1 MKILDKVS
9 SSKDLKKLNIKELE
23 QLCDEI
29 REQVLEVTKSNGGH
43 LSSNLGIIETTVA
56 VHYVFD
62 LPTDKLIFDV
72 GHQCYAHK
80 ILSDRKDRFITIR
93 TEGGISG
100 FTDKEESVY
109 DTFTSGH
116 AGNSVA
122 LGLGLTEAR
131 DAVKD
136 DYYVVDI
143 LGDGAFVNGLNLEAL
158 TAGLDKPL
166 KYIVILNDNGM
177 SISKNK
183 NGIYNYLCRH
193 TISRG
198 YVGSK
203 KAFKYVFRNS
213 FVTRFFS
220 RIKSFVKRLFGRG
233 MWFENFGFKYVG
245 IIDGNNV
252 GKVVKALQQVKEFSK
267 NRAVFL
273 HINTTKGKGF
283 SKAEENSELYHGV
296 GKNLSTDTLGFS
308 EALGNKLN
316 SLIEKDNK
324 IVAITAAMMDGTGL
338 KTVSE
343 THPENFVDVGI
354 AEEFAVTYAAG
365 LATGGA
371 KPVVCIYSTFLQR
384 AFDQIMHD
392 VCMQNLPV
400 VFCLDRAGLVGA
412 DGKSHQGIYDL
423 SYLSMMPNMKVLCPT
438 NTNELEYALEYALS
452 VNSPVAIRY
461 PKSEGK
467 TKIQSKPFKESLW
480 QNLTEGK
487 DITVLAV
494 GPKMIDLAY
503 EFSNA
508 TQKQIRIISARTV
521 KPLDYVMLN
530 TIDTPLVFTLEEN
543 TVIGGFGSSITKY
556 FSDNNGRVKVVN
568 FGVKD
573 RFIKHGTIDSQ
584 LKENGLTVENLLQNI
599 KE

>member
-1 MKILDKVS
+1 MKILDKIGS
-9 SSKDLKKLNIKELE
+9 SSDLKKLNIKQLE

-29 REQVLEVTKSNGGH
+29 REDILEVTKSNGGH

-80 ILSDRKDRFITIR
+80 ILSGRKDRFVTIR
-93 TEGGISG
+93 TDGGISG
-100 FTDKEESVY
+100 FTDKEESEY

-131 DAVKD
+131 DSVKE
-136 DYYVVDI
+136 DYYVVDVV
-143 LGDGAFVNGLNLEAL
+143 GDGAFVNGLNLEAL
-158 TAGLDKPL
+158 TAGLNKPL

-183 NGIYNYLCRH
+183 NGIYNYLCRK
-193 TISRG
+193 TISKS

-203 KAFKYVFRNS
+203 KAFKYVFKNS
-213 FVTRFFS
+213 FVTRFLAK
-220 RIKSFVKRLFGRG
+220 IKRFIKRLFGRG
-233 MWFENFGFKYVG
+233 NWFENFGFKYVG

-252 GKVVKALQQVKEFSK
+252 AKMVKALQVVKEFSK
-267 NRAVFL
+267 NRAVLL
-273 HINTTKGKGF
+273 HVNTTKGKGF
-283 SKAEENSELYHGV
+283 SQAEERSDLYHGV
-296 GKNLSTDTLGFS
+296 GKNLSTEMQGFG
-308 EALGNKLN
+308 ETLGNKLN
-316 SLIEKDNK
+316 SLIEKDDK

-338 KTVSE
+338 KAVSQA
-343 THPENFVDVGI
+343 HPENFIDVGI

-365 LATGGA
+365 LASGGM
-371 KPVVCIYSTFLQR
+371 KPVVSIYSTFLQR
-384 AFDQIMHD
+384 AYDQVMHD

-412 DGKSHQGIYDL
+412 DGKSHQGVFDL
-423 SYLSMMPNMKVLCPT
+423 SYLSMMPNMTVICPT
-438 NTNELEYALEYALS
+438 CTAELEHALDYALS
-452 VNSPVAIRY
+452 LNSPVAIRY

-467 TKIQSKPFKESLW
+467 SKILSKPFNECLW
-480 QNLTEGK
+480 QTLTQGK

-494 GPKMIDLAY
+494 GPNMIDLAY
-503 EFSNA
+503 EFSRDCD
-508 TQKQIRIISARTV
+508 KSVGIISARTV
-521 KPLDYVMLN
+521 KPLDYKTLES
-530 TIDTPLVFTLEEN
+530 IDTPLVFTLEEN
-543 TVIGGFGSSITKY
+543 TVIGGFGSSISEY
-556 FSDNNGRVKVVN
+556 FAKGNKNIKVIN

-573 RFIKHGTIDSQ
+573 QFIKHGTIANQ
-584 LKENGLTVENLLQNI
+584 LKENGLSKENLLRHV
-599 KE
+599 E